1 VAAQIATIAG
11 VPIAVIGI
19 VLAAMAL
26 ESKDNV
32 SESNGRQASETGS
45 LTAKPSPNP
54 EPSPAPSERPEF
66 AWERDQGRLCQE
78 MNRQAAANRAAP
90 SAVLSEQL
98 PTLRAASA
106 IIGEFV
112 AKSAELEAP
121 ESHRDQVQI
130 MLGHW
135 SEAEVFMTG
144 MIRSAEQG
152 DVSSFNQRFDQF
164 NESMEKGMQVARDL
178 GALQCT

>member
-1 VAAQIATIAG
+1 VAAQIATIVG
-11 VPIAVIGI
+11 LPIAVIGI

-26 ESKDNV
+26 ESKDDA
-32 SESNGRQASETGS
+32 SESNGGQRSETGS

-54 EPSPAPSERPEF
+54 KSSPAPPDRSES
-66 AWERDQGRLCQE
+66 AWERDQGRLCLE
-78 MNRQAAANRAAP
+78 MNRQAAANPSAP
-90 SAVLSEQL
+90 SPVLSEQL
-98 PTLRAASA
+98 PTLHAASA

-112 AKSAELEAP
+112 AESADLEAP

-135 SEAEVFMTG
+135 SEADVFLTG

-152 DVSSFNQRFDQF
+152 DVASFNQRFDQF
-164 NESMEKGMQVARDL
+164 NESMEMGMQVARDL